1 MPTSSTR
8 LISCTKVFGMD
19 DECQALVK
27 GESKGVESKIWVS
40 ILYKKMVKDP
50 QHYHS

>member
-1 MPTSSTR
+1 
-8 LISCTKVFGMD
+8 MD